1 MTYSKL
7 RRATLP
13 AGIALILAA
22 PFAAQAQEATAEE
35 ATELDRIVV
44 TGSNIPRTQIETSS
58 PVQVVTREQIDRTG
72 KATIAEFLQTLTA
85 DGAGSIPKSF
95 GTGFAGGGA
104 GISLRGLGASSTLV
118 LLNGRR
124 IAPYGLADDGQKVF
138 TDLSVI
144 PMDAVERVEV
154 LKDGAS
160 AIYGS
165 DAIAGVVNI
174 ILRSDFT
181 GASGKISYGTS
192 GDSDGNARK
201 ASFTAGIG
209 DLVED
214 DFNAFISIDV
224 SKTDDIAI
232 SDRRNRK
239 WIGNGDLSPY
249 GYLPFGGS
257 QFFNLVG
264 NIIPGVIDPETGE
277 LLAGNATN
285 SPVGSIRGPDGQYV
299 SLPGCEQF
307 SNITPPDPNGG
318 CLWETQ
324 QFRSLTPSEEFGNLF
339 ARGTFRLND
348 NFDLYMEGGYSKKK
362 NVFYNTPSGVS
373 GSWGYPGGPVNAS
386 SGPGATVLGA
396 LHPDNPLGVDA
407 RLRYAAFDVGPR
419 VTRNENEF
427 RRFLIGTKG
436 TWGEWDIDT
445 AYLHSSTKLVNER
458 DGFLR
463 YSAVRT
469 ALTDPNSPV
478 GWWRIG
484 DDADLNSQALYDF
497 ISPTIHADASTS
509 LNMIDFKASR
519 PLMDLKGG
527 PMGLALGAE
536 YRRQSAKLSPQTYTD
551 IGDIIG
557 LGFSAY
563 SGVQEVAVAY
573 GEIAAPVTETLELS
587 GAWRFDKY
595 KGGDTASTPKVGV
608 KWTPADWIAL
618 RASYAEGFRAPN
630 PAENGEGGLAGFSTV
645 RDPVRCPGGTP
656 APGATAADCGVNLAI
671 ITTPN
676 PDLEPEESKSYNIG
690 LVLQPTSST
699 TMTFDAWRIKRSNE
713 INQGDTEAALAA
725 GRGVR
730 ADNDLPGVPN
740 SGTLLAVS
748 VDYINSAY
756 TQVEGYDFDINQR
769 FDMGRYGKLGLDLQW
784 SRLRSF
790 ERDDG
795 TGVVQYAGTHGNCDV
810 TNCIGTPKDR
820 INFGATWDVGSFSVS
835 GIVNYIGSFKNV
847 AFEGDTC
854 ANTFADGS
862 DAPNGCRIPSFY
874 TVDLSGRW
882 KATDSL
888 EVFASVLNATDKI
901 APLDP
906 LTYGAVN
913 YNPLHFSGAIGRY
926 YTVGAKFSFN

>member
-1 MTYSKL
+1 MSYSKL

-13 AGIALILAA
+13 AGIALILASS
-22 PFAAQAQEATAEE
+22 FTVQAQEAGTEE

-44 TGSNIPRTQIETSS
+44 TGSNIPRTQVETSS

-72 KATIAEFLQTLTA
+72 KASIAEFLQTLTA
-85 DGAGSIPKSF
+85 DGAGSIPRSF

-174 ILRSDFT
+174 ILRRDFT
-181 GASGKISYGTS
+181 GATGKISYGTS

-201 ASFTAGIG
+201 GSFTAGVG
-209 DLVED
+209 DLAED
-214 DFNAFISIDV
+214 DFNVFVSVDV

-232 SDRRNRK
+232 RDRRNRK
-239 WIGNGDLSPY
+239 WIGNGDLSPW
-249 GYLPFGGS
+249 GYDRSAGS

-264 NIIPGVIDPETGE
+264 AIT
-277 LLAGNATN
+277 AGGTVAGN
-285 SPVGSIRGPDGQYV
+285 SPVGSIRDPATGLFQ
-299 SLPGCEQF
+299 SLPGCAEF
-307 SNITPPDPNGG
+307 SSFTPDPGGG

-324 QFRSLTPSEEFGNLF
+324 RFRSLTPSEEFGNLF
-339 ARGTFRLND
+339 ARGTFRMSE
-348 NFDLYMEGGYSKKK
+348 NFDLYIEGGYSKKK

-419 VTRNENEF
+419 VTRNDNEF
-427 RRFLIGTKG
+427 RRFLIGAKG

-445 AYLHSSTKLVNER
+445 AYLHSSTRLVNER
-458 DGFLR
+458 EGFLR

-484 DDADLNSQALYDF
+484 DDAGLNSQALYDF

-587 GAWRFDKY
+587 AALRFDKY

-608 KWTPADWIAL
+608 KWTPAEWIAL

-656 APGATAADCGVNLAI
+656 APGATQADCGVNLAI

-730 ADNDLPGVPN
+730 GDNDLPGIPN

-820 INFGATWDVGSFSVS
+820 INFGATWDVGSVSVS
-835 GIVNYIGSFKNV
+835 GIVNYIGSFRNV

-862 DAPNGCRIPSFY
+862 DAPNGCRIPSFH

-882 KATDSL
+882 KATDAL
-888 EVFASVLNATDKI
+888 EVFASVLNVTDRI

-926 YTVGAKFSFN
+926 FTLGAKFTFN